1 MLQPKLDALIE
12 NFANMS
18 SHVTSIEND
27 WTKYKQ
33 TAIDFEENSMKI
45 NAEVSSVTED
55 GHFSENCT
63 EIIIRLNN
71 SKLNSTQLVI

>member
-1 MLQPKLDALIE
+1 MSLLLQPKLDALIE

-33 TAIDFEENSMKI
+33 TALDFEENSMKI
-45 NAEVSSVTED
+45 NAEVSLSKAISTP
-55 GHFSENCT
+55 SEF
-63 EIIIRLNN
+63 
-71 SKLNSTQLVI
+71 

>member
-1 MLQPKLDALIE
+1 MNYLLQPKLDALIE

-33 TAIDFEENSMKI
+33 TALDFEENSMKI
-45 NAEVSSVTED
+45 NAEVSTE
-55 GHFSENCT
+55 FVLFFITT
-63 EIIIRLNN
+63 E
-71 SKLNSTQLVI
+71 